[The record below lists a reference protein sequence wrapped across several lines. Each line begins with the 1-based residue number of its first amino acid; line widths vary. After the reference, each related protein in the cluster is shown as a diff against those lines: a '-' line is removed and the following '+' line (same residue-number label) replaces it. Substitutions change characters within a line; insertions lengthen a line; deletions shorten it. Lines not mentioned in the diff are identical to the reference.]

1 MRNAKLKPNPEQRT
15 GIGMKLKRK
24 MIMKINTQTA
34 QQFLDAVNDYIS
46 NGDWVI
52 AAITPEEAGGMSR
65 KEMNV
70 FLVELMGFVVESSW
84 KS

>member
-1 MRNAKLKPNPEQRT
+1 
-15 GIGMKLKRK
+15 
-24 MIMKINTQTA
+24 MKINTQTA
-34 QQFLDAVNDYIS
+34 QQFLDAVNDLIS

-52 AAITPEEAGGMSR
+52 AAITPEEAGGMNR
-65 KEMNV
+65 KEMNA

>member
-1 MRNAKLKPNPEQRT
+1 
-15 GIGMKLKRK
+15 
-24 MIMKINTQTA
+24 MKINTQTA

-52 AAITPEEAGGMSR
+52 AAITPEEAGGMNR
-65 KEMNV
+65 KEMNA

-84 KS
+84 KA

>member
-1 MRNAKLKPNPEQRT
+1 
-15 GIGMKLKRK
+15 
-24 MIMKINTQTA
+24 MKINTQTA

-52 AAITPEEAGGMSR
+52 AAITPEEAGGMTR
-65 KEMNV
+65 KEMNE